1 MTGAMASAMAD
12 TRDVVLRVENLC
24 VDFGVKGRQVR
35 ILSDI
40 SFSLHRGETLG
51 IIGESGCGKSMTAL
65 ALLRMVPS
73 PPGRITA
80 GRVLLNG
87 EDLVQVSEKRIRGIR
102 GGEMSMIFQEPMTSL
117 NPVYTIGNQIAE
129 TIRRHKRIDRA
140 TAWKE
145 AVGLLDMVHI
155 PAPERRVREYP
166 HQLSGGMRQRVMIAM
181 ALACE
186 PTVLLADEPTTAL
199 DVTVQAQIF
208 DLLKEIQETH
218 GTCIVLITHDF
229 GAVSE
234 MADRVLVMYAG
245 HKVEEGTLDEI
256 SDDARHPYTQGLL
269 RSMPEIVDDPTD
281 IRVRLP
287 EIPGSVP
294 DLLRGLE
301 GCPFA
306 PRCPSAMSRCRE
318 LPGYSRLGDHR
329 SVKCWLESD
338 GARDHARP

>member
-1 MTGAMASAMAD
+1 MTGAAAD
-12 TRDVVLRVENLC
+12 AQDIVLSVENLS
-24 VDFGVKGRQVR
+24 VDFSVKGRQVR

-40 SFSLHRGETLG
+40 NFVLHRGETLG

-73 PPGRITA
+73 PPGRISA

-87 EDLVQVSEKRIRGIR
+87 EDLVQVSEKRIRSVR
-102 GGEMSMIFQEPMTSL
+102 GGEISMIFQEPMTSL

-129 TIRRHKRIDRA
+129 AVRRHKRIARA
-140 TAWKE
+140 AAWKE
-145 AVGLLDMVHI
+145 AVDLLDMVHI

-186 PTVLLADEPTTAL
+186 PTVLIADEPTTAL

-208 DLLKEIQETH
+208 DLLKEIQVTH

-245 HKVEEGTLDEI
+245 HTIEEGALDEI
-256 SDDARHPYTQGLL
+256 SDDPRHPYTQGLL

-294 DLLRGLE
+294 DLLRGME

-306 PRCPSAMSRCRE
+306 PRCPSAMSQCRE
-318 LPGYSRLGDHR
+318 LPGYMRLGNHR
-329 SVKCWLESD
+329 SVKCWLASD
-338 GARDHARP
+338 GAGARGPS

>member
-1 MTGAMASAMAD
+1 MAAARAGD
-12 TRDVVLRVENLC
+12 TVLDVEGLC
-24 VDFGVKGRQVR
+24 VDFAVRRRQVR
-35 ILSDI
+35 VLSDI
-40 SFSLHRGETLG
+40 SFTVARGETLG

-87 EDLVQVSEKRIRGIR
+87 EDLIQVSEKRIRGIR
-102 GGEMSMIFQEPMTSL
+102 GGEISMIFQEPMTSL

-129 TIRRHKRIDRA
+129 TIRRHKDLGRA
-140 TAWKE
+140 AAWKE
-145 AVGLLDMVHI
+145 AIELLDMVHI
-155 PAPERRVREYP
+155 PAPERRVHEYP
-166 HQLSGGMRQRVMIAM
+166 HHLSGGMRQRVMIAM

-208 DLLKEIQETH
+208 DLLREIQEAR

-256 SDDARHPYTQGLL
+256 SDEPRHPYTQGLL
-269 RSMPEIVDDPTD
+269 RSMPEIVDDPAGD
-281 IRVRLP
+281 RVRLP
-287 EIPGSVP
+287 EIPGTVP

-306 PRCPSAMSRCRE
+306 PRCPSAMSKCRE
-318 LPGYSRLGDHR
+318 LPDYTHLGDHR
-329 SVKCWLESD
+329 SVKCWLAPEEA
-338 GARDHARP
+338 GGHAGS

>member
-1 MTGAMASAMAD
+1 MAGAGAD
-12 TRDVVLRVENLC
+12 PQDVVLSVEHLC
-24 VDFGVKGRQVR
+24 VDFGMKGRQVR

-40 SFSLHRGETLG
+40 SFALRRGETLG

-73 PPGRITA
+73 PPGRISA

-87 EDLVQVSEKRIRGIR
+87 EDLVRASEKRIRSIR
-102 GGEMSMIFQEPMTSL
+102 GGAISMIFQEPMTSL

-129 TIRRHKRIDRA
+129 AIRRHQDVGRA
-140 TAWKE
+140 VAWKK
-145 AVGLLDMVHI
+145 AVDLLDMVHI
-155 PAPERRVREYP
+155 PAPARRVREYP
-166 HQLSGGMRQRVMIAM
+166 HHLSGGMRQRVMIAM

-186 PTVLLADEPTTAL
+186 PAVLIADEPTTAL

-208 DLLKEIQETH
+208 DLLKEIQDTH

-256 SDDARHPYTQGLL
+256 SDDPHHPYTRGLL
-269 RSMPEIVDDPTD
+269 RSMPEIIDDPAD
-281 IRVRLP
+281 VRVRLP

-294 DLLRGLE
+294 DLLRGPE

-306 PRCPSAMSRCRE
+306 PRCPQATSRCRE
-318 LPGYSRLGDHR
+318 LPGYTRFGEHR
-329 SVKCWLESD
+329 SVKCWLASD
-338 GARDHARP
+338 GAEGRRSP